1 MFHRCLLSPRWWTV
15 SVPGCSR
22 PSAAPP
28 AHSQCS
34 DRLGWSFLCCC
45 IGCPYS
51 STVSCCLYLL
61 SCRSIVCLSL
71 FLLSCRSIGFP
82 CMHLP
87 SAGNITELGSCCAA
101 LSCHSLAKAT
111 GELTSIIY
119 SHPNVS
125 MCLTACSQTA
135 NGRHS
140 YIDFKTS
147 PDSAWQDTSCFSI
160 ARHLLF
166 QHGCLVSGA
175 KVQP

>member
-1 MFHRCLLSPRWWTV
+1 M
-15 SVPGCSR
+15 SVLGCSR

-28 AHSQCS
+28 AHSLCS
-34 DRLGWSFLCCC
+34 DRLAQSCLCCC
-45 IGCPYS
+45 ICCPYS
-51 STVSCCLYLL
+51 LTVPFCLYLL

-71 FLLSCRSIGFP
+71 FLLSCRSIGSS

-87 SAGNITELGSCCAA
+87 SAGNIAELGLFCAA
-101 LSCHSLAKAT
+101 LSCHSPAKAT

-140 YIDFKTS
+140 YIDFKT
-147 PDSAWQDTSCFSI
+147 PPVSAWQDTSCFSI
-160 ARHLLF
+160 ARHVLF
-166 QHGCLVSGA
+166 QHGCLGSGA